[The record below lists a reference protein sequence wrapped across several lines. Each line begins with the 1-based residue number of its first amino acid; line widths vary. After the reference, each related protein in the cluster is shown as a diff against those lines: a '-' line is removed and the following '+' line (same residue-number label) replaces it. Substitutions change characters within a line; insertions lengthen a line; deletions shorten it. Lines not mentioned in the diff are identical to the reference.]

1 MHHHGSVTSLAGAV
15 ALLALLAAV
24 VACLVLALLRRQW
37 RWALLGGVAAATF
50 FQLAHFGEHL
60 AQAGYWTA
68 HTDQAPWMTPWA
80 AELAR
85 SFGRLAPGTAT
96 FGMEALHLVGNA
108 IFLTGAVAIYVAV
121 ARYGPPSSQRPARAG
136 VVVQSVHVLEH
147 VALTVSV
154 LAGSRARGISTGF
167 GLLDPGPGLWTY
179 RVWWHLTINAV
190 ATTLLAVALIRW
202 RRSVTVPAATTHSAF
217 AT

>member
-1 MHHHGSVTSLAGAV
+1 MHHHGSVTSLGGAV

-24 VACLVLALLRRQW
+24 VACLALALLRRQW
-37 RWALLGGVAAATF
+37 RWVLVAGVAAGAL

-60 AQAGYWTA
+60 AQAGYWSTHA
-68 HTDQAPWMTPWA
+68 DEAPWMTPWA

-108 IFLTGAVAIYVAV
+108 IFFTGAVAIYVAV

-136 VVVQSVHVLEH
+136 VAVQSVHVLEH

-154 LAGSRARGISTGF
+154 LVGSRARGISTGF

-179 RVWWHLTINAV
+179 RVWWHLTINAA
-190 ATTLLAVALIRW
+190 ATTLLAIALIRW
-202 RRSVTVPAATTHSAF
+202 RRATANAVTTHPAY